1 MATAKVGYMTIR
13 SESVK
18 NVQALVEAA
27 HPRTGDWLSDTKD
40 LLLKFLQDFFQQQ
53 ETGCFRF
60 IPGDVGFETEEIQTE
75 IIISDAGSINTDT
88 VEKRPAI
95 IISRGPFAYANLGID
110 NFLLETETTG
120 KRTHTD
126 LLSGSFVVNCVSRVG
141 LEAEKIALLVAKALK
156 IYRRALHQIGFFQIG
171 QQIRIGV
178 ETPAGSLLPGDADE
192 DFITVPVQFPV
203 FYQESWTIS
212 ESEAA
217 ATKLNSIVL
226 KSITV
231 ARSFSG
237 SYEYPDVYNSDGT
250 INESSEGVI
259 VESWTVS

>member
-1 MATAKVGYMTIR
+1 MVKVGYMTIR
-13 SESVK
+13 SDSADK
-18 NVQALVEAA
+18 IQALVEVA

-40 LLLKFLQDFFQQQ
+40 ILLKFLQDFFQQN

-60 IPGDVGFETEEIQTE
+60 VPGDTGFETEEIQTE

-110 NFLLETETTG
+110 NFLAETETTG
-120 KRTHTD
+120 TRTHTD

-141 LEAEKIALLVAKALK
+141 LEAEKIALLVAKALR
-156 IYRRALHQIGFFQIG
+156 IYRRKLHQIGFFQIG

-178 ETPAGSLLPGDADE
+178 ETPAGSLLPGDSDE

-203 FYQESWTIS
+203 FYQESWTIGEDS
-212 ESEAA
+212 ELV
-217 ATKLNSIVL
+217 TKLNSVVY
-226 KSITV
+226 KSFTV

-259 VESWTVS
+259 VVGWTLP